1 MFKKSLLYIPNYSWW
16 SDTLE
21 NLWDSGWVYHFNSIP
36 NQKDCEVTNSW
47 IKKTYE
53 GLYG

>member
-1 MFKKSLLYIPNYSWW
+1 MCDMVRKEILDDDLTMTKI
-16 SDTLE
+16 
-21 NLWDSGWVYHFNSIP
+21 GWVYHFNSIP